1 MKKIHFSAM
10 LFAGLLTLG
19 ISVSSCSNEDDLSA
33 VSTRAANSITV
44 SGVLTGTH
52 NWSGTVN
59 LDGKVF
65 LKDGTINIA
74 AGTNIV
80 GLAKS
85 GEGNASALI
94 ITKTGKINAVGTP
107 SSPIV
112 FTSAN
117 ESSIWGGLVILSTGA
132 INQSE
137 AQLIEGVHTT
147 GLPDGVT
154 VEDLYYGTPTQGKSD
169 AEIDAINN
177 VSSGTLRYVRVERA
191 GQEIGEGNELNAFT
205 FGAVGHG
212 TTVEYCQAYY
222 GEDDGF
228 EFFGGDVNCKYLVS
242 TATDDDAF
250 DFDFGYRGKI
260 QFAVATLDASLE
272 CSSDPNGI
280 ECDNENPFNASH
292 TPYTHPILS
301 NLTIVGTQNGSAA
314 NALRSAANFRRGTEF
329 TLKNSI
335 LYGYPRGIYFTDA
348 PQLDNSVLENNIISS
363 QPSGNEIVGGTI
375 GNNNDLVDASGIGL
389 TSEWG
394 AYKNARALRPNAS
407 PANEGADFGDLDS
420 WFTPTTYR
428 GAIATDSNWLTESW
442 VR

>member
-1 MKKIHFSAM
+1 M

-74 AGTNIV
+74 AGTKIV

-137 AQLIEGVHTT
+137 EQTIEGITAESV
-147 GLPDGVT
+147 PAGVDIT
-154 VEDLYYGTPTQGKSD
+154 YGTPAQGKSD
-169 AEIDAINN
+169 SEIDAINN

-205 FGAVGHG
+205 FGAVGYG

-250 DFDFGYRGKI
+250 DFDFGYRGNI
-260 QFAVATLDASLE
+260 QFAVATLNASLE

-280 ECDNENPFNASH
+280 ECDNENPYNPAH
-292 TPYTHPILS
+292 TPYTHPVLS
-301 NLTIVGTQNGSAA
+301 NLTIVGTSDGSAA
-314 NALRSAANFRRGTEF
+314 NEALKSAANFRRGAEF
-329 TLKNSI
+329 TLVNSI
-335 LYGYPRGIYFTDA
+335 LYGYPTGILKETN
-348 PQLDNSVLENNIISS
+348 NSFIFENNAVCAIGSS
-363 QPSGNEIVGGTI
+363 AVNFSGFTPSSSNQGYSDVE
-375 GNNNDLVDASGIGL
+375 DLGL
-389 TSEWG
+389 DTPWDGFVPTTTSDT
-394 AYKNARALRPNAS
+394 Y
-407 PANEGADFGDLDS
+407 DLDDP
-420 WFTPTTYR
+420 WFEDTDYL
-428 GAIATDSNWLTESW
+428 GAIPAFDYASW
-442 VR
+442 YTGQWVK

>member
-74 AGTNIV
+74 AGTKII

-137 AQLIEGVHTT
+137 AQTIEGITAESV
-147 GLPDGVT
+147 PAGVDIT
-154 VEDLYYGTPTQGKSD
+154 YGTPAQGKSD
-169 AEIDAINN
+169 SEIDAINN

-250 DFDFGYRGKI
+250 DFDFGYRGNI
-260 QFAVATLDASLE
+260 QFAVATLNASLE

-280 ECDNENPFNASH
+280 ECDNENPYNPAH
-292 TPYTHPILS
+292 TPYTHPVLS
-301 NLTIVGTQNGSAA
+301 NLTIVGTSDGSAA
-314 NALRSAANFRRGTEF
+314 NEALKSAANFRRGAEF
-329 TLKNSI
+329 TLVNSI
-335 LYGYPRGIYFTDA
+335 LYGYPTGILCETSNNNVFK
-348 PQLDNSVLENNIISS
+348 NNI
-363 QPSGNEIVGGTI
+363 
-375 GNNNDLVDASGIGL
+375 VDGVSTNYSGITPDATNLNREPSVIGL
-389 TSEWG
+389 NSPWG
-394 AYKNARALRPNAS
+394 AYKSAALVSARVPAS
-407 PANEGADFGDLDS
+407 TGANFAGLDMS
-420 WFTPTTYR
+420 FFDNTTYK
-428 GAIATDSNWLTESW
+428 GAVSSADNWLLQTW
-442 VR
+442 VK

>member
-137 AQLIEGVHTT
+137 AQTIEGITAESV
-147 GLPDGVT
+147 PAGVDIT
-154 VEDLYYGTPTQGKSD
+154 YGTPAQGKSD
-169 AEIDAINN
+169 SEIDAINN

-250 DFDFGYRGKI
+250 DFDFGYRGNI
-260 QFAVATLDASLE
+260 QFAVATLNASLE

-280 ECDNENPFNASH
+280 ECDNENPYNPAH
-292 TPYTHPILS
+292 TPYTRPVLS
-301 NLTIVGTQNGSAA
+301 NLTIVGTPSGSAA
-314 NALRSAANFRRGTEF
+314 NVLKSAANFRRGTEF
-329 TLKNSI
+329 VLANSI
-335 LYGYPRGIYFTDA
+335 LYGYPTGLLCETNNASNSIFTH
-348 PQLDNSVLENNIISS
+348 NVISVSN
-363 QPSGNEIVGGTI
+363 GGTAI
-375 GNNNDLVDASGIGL
+375 SDDGFDGTENSIVTPDGIVLGSPWGNYKLAAS
-389 TSEWG
+389 
-394 AYKNARALRPNAS
+394 LRPTDD
-407 PANEGADFGDLDS
+407 PAKTGADFSALDG
-420 WFTPTTYR
+420 WFTTTTYK
-428 GAIATDSNWLTESW
+428 GAVAPTGINWLTQNW
-442 VR
+442 IK